1 MDKYENRVIDSA
13 FGVLKTGISDV
24 MERTRGGDAEAAKIA
39 TGVRDRLTLLLH
51 GAQEDLRV
59 GYQARI
65 KEKMGRFSD
74 YVCQILDRAGDQ
86 KRFVMSEDDS
96 AEFKAKALPVCDRVV
111 GDGSYLRGVDFKEED
126 GGLDNDKHTV
136 EKLLELSTGELVWL
150 DALFDKEEK
159 IVNFAFEEALPGSY
173 NYGVVKKSNDGI
185 ALSRFFEGM
194 EESMRLLCCYHH
206 LEAGDEDWEVLFERV
221 KDAILNR
228 KKSISLDYGEALT
241 LMRACA
247 IGRSSVARLNFQ
259 PPDMGGPRLDRL
271 NLCLPGGSLV
281 SCRVQRFGGD
291 SKEEKWQFV
300 LEEE

>member
-1 MDKYENRVIDSA
+1 MGKYENRVIDSA
-13 FGVLKTGISDV
+13 FSGLKIGISDV

-51 GAQEDLRV
+51 SVKEDLSV
-59 GYQARI
+59 GYQACI
-65 KEKMGRFSD
+65 KEKMRCFSG

-86 KRFVMSEDDS
+86 KKFVMSEDDS
-96 AEFKAKALPVCDRVV
+96 AEFKAKPLPVHDRVV
-111 GDGSYLRGVDFKEED
+111 SSGSYLRGVDFKEED
-126 GGLDNDKHTV
+126 GGLDDDKHTV

-150 DALFDKEEK
+150 DVLFDKEEK

-194 EESMRLLCCYHH
+194 EESMRLLCCHHH
-206 LEAGDEDWEVLFERV
+206 LEAGNEDWENLFERV
-221 KDAILNR
+221 KGAILDR
-228 KKSISLDYGEALT
+228 KKSISLSYGEALT

-247 IGRSSVARLNFQ
+247 IERSSVVRLNFQ
-259 PPDMGGPRLDRL
+259 PPNMGGPRLDRL
-271 NLCLPGGSLV
+271 NLCLPGGPLV
-281 SCRVQRFGGD
+281 SCRVQKLGG
-291 SKEEKWQFV
+291 SEEKWQFV